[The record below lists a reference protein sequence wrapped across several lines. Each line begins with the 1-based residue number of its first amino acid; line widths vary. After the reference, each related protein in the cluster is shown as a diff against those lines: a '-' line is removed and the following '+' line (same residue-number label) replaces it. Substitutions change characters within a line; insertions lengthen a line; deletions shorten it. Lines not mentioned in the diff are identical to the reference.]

1 VVVAGNNLID
11 ASTAGA
17 ISDASDA
24 PSQRLAGRV
33 AVQSGAAGFGVIDA
47 GIQANQVISDGN
59 SSGGVSLLARLDR
72 DILAEPNVGT
82 VIIDEGLEDLLQGAG
97 GTLTAGNLADAYQAL
112 EGQLNA
118 FGINVIIAALTPC
131 AGYVNSTAGD
141 SCSTGTASVDAGRQD
156 VNPRPSPA
164 RRSAVRLRRRRGL
177 RGAAAAGRAAGLR
190 ADHPAGGPLPG
201 ADAGGV
207 GQ

>member
-1 VVVAGNNLID
+1 M
-11 ASTAGA
+11 
-17 ISDASDA
+17 
-24 PSQRLAGRV
+24 
-33 AVQSGAAGFGVIDA
+33 
-47 GIQANQVISDGN
+47 SDGN

-156 VNPRPSPA
+156 VNSTAISSTPFCYADFNAAVSTGASPET
-164 RRSAVRLRRRRGL
+164 L
-177 RGAAAAGRAAGLR
+177 AAGDNAGDAVNLTLSGPSSGYAALT
-190 ADHPAGGPLPG
+190 PAVFSGNNGGGCALSPSFYPLPTSTG
-201 ADAGGV
+201 S
-207 GQ
+207 